1 MRCGPGPFAL
11 ALMTVAGGIALAIGG
26 STYAQER
33 VFLVGPDGVEVA
45 PPAPVES
52 APPEAP
58 PASPCDRITC
68 SGVGT
73 CVMTPSGPSCAC
85 GSGYRA
91 DPVNGL
97 SCIPVQG
104 TPGKVERVKASSAE
118 QRGILE
124 RTLGRNLEAE
134 FGRFEAGN
142 FESERGMDFASYL
155 ERRLVSHRA
164 GMAVLTIPITVLLMG
179 GGAGMMAAST
189 EEYYDDQSGR
199 FDNRITNTP
208 VYAVGAVCAV
218 GGLATLI
225 TGAVLWAR
233 DDRQLRRIRRA
244 DLSTPVARDSQA
256 PRFAAVVP
264 FTAQRWDGGGLSLLF
279 AF

>member
-1 MRCGPGPFAL
+1 M
-11 ALMTVAGGIALAIGG
+11 
-26 STYAQER
+26 
-33 VFLVGPDGVEVA
+33 FLVGPDGTEVA
-45 PPAPVES
+45 PPAPVEP
-52 APPEAP
+52 APPEAVP
-58 PASPCDRITC
+58 PEAAPPEAAPAGPCDKITC

-73 CVMTPSGPSCAC
+73 CVVTPKGPSCAC
-85 GSGYRA
+85 GAGYRA

-97 SCIPVQG
+97 SCIPVQA
-104 TPGKVERVKASSAE
+104 TPGKVARVKASSAE
-118 QRGILE
+118 QRTILE
-124 RTLGRNLEAE
+124 RALNRNLEGE
-134 FGRFEAGN
+134 FGQFEAGN
-142 FESERGMDFASYL
+142 YESERGMDFAAYL

-189 EEYYDDQSGR
+189 EEYYDDQRGE

-208 VYAVGAVCAV
+208 LYAVGAVCAV
-218 GGLATLI
+218 GSIATLI

-244 DLSTPVARDSQA
+244 DLSVPVAQDSPG
-256 PRFAAVVP
+256 PRFAGVAP
-264 FTAQRWDGGGLSLLF
+264 FTGRRWDGGGLSLLF